1 MSIAASPV
9 APEVRAVLLG
19 VFLLAVALAVVWAR
33 EWRSWSRLA
42 RVGGVSAV
50 AGASSGGLHGG
61 LGAVLVGALIACLA
75 GTLTMLQIGPGPPW
89 YERLRRTAVAIRVS
103 SGVGSVASILA
114 FGTWALDWGDPGVPI
129 VLVLIAAT
137 AAGVHLLLVLKARF
151 QIDNPP
157 LQR

>member
-1 MSIAASPV
+1 MLAAN
-9 APEVRAVLLG
+9 EVSTVIRAVLLG
-19 VFLLAVALAVVWAR
+19 FFLVAVVLAAVWAR
-33 EWRSWSRLA
+33 EWRSWARLA
-42 RVGGVSAV
+42 LLGALAAI

-61 LGAVLVGALIACLA
+61 LGSVLFGAVTACLA

-89 YERLRRTAVAIRVS
+89 YEGLRRTAVAIRVS
-103 SGVGSVASILA
+103 LGAASVASILA
-114 FGTWALDWGDPGVPI
+114 FATWAFAWGDPGVPI

-137 AAGVHLLLVLKARF
+137 AAAVHLLLVLKARF